1 MRDFYLDTVSVDP
14 NFQGR
19 GIGSALIQYVE
30 EYAKNKGYPR
40 ISLVVENENVAAN
53 RLYGRLGY
61 IEMKTI
67 SISGHEFRYMVK
79 EIEEPPV

>member
-1 MRDFYLDTVSVDP
+1 
-14 NFQGR
+14 
-19 GIGSALIQYVE
+19 VE
-30 EYAKNKGYPR
+30 EYAKHKGYPR